1 MLQILSAK
9 DVHQKRKL
17 LNGLNPSKDCLL
29 VSDLRA
35 KFEWQNYYLE
45 QNEIISEEL
54 IFRPSD
60 LWKSLARYLLPDFQI
75 VSNDYILSYLSS
87 YLQQKDE
94 KFLKSPS
101 GAQNLFAY
109 ISQLSVLMQHPEG
122 RDLLKEWFK
131 ENLDSFHRWG
141 HWFFVAEELWEHF
154 LENKLLASSWVPSLL
169 VGREE
174 EIAKVWQRDLFVDLS
189 LELKYVEAELFAN
202 LSELIEVNLVLPEIP
217 ENKEFLIEFE
227 NYRPFFA
234 KTTDSFEKTFT
245 ASILE
250 QAKAKIVSTGR
261 FTSALSEV
269 KNAVA
274 QVRELLEQ
282 GIPAQEIAIV
292 ACDIG
297 EYWPVL
303 RAYLDKEGVAC
314 QRPYN
319 TGVQSLLPVSR
330 WLSEMKINS
339 YRWQREDL
347 EASLFK
353 DSELSIS
360 YEDFLRFYA
369 KIYGV
374 EDLARKEEVFQRY
387 KTQLKKNE
395 RIPRDSFVIWALAQW
410 KDKSYPSVLENIIK
424 QLISESPSGISLY
437 LKDWIDYL
445 AKATARAEICIR
457 PGDPD
462 GILCLDVI
470 SLDYVNCSHV
480 LLLGMSESSFK
491 KNSPLKA
498 VNQSD
503 ILSLRAQTGFPLSPE
518 ESKSFEYYLLWN
530 LYNKDR
536 NYYFSFA
543 VTDFAGSIGAPSL
556 VWLKARKEEGRETTE
571 IDSPKPSRLDNLQQQ
586 SESAL
591 QSLGLSFS
599 QESLDRDFGQLV
611 RAPMDLERF
620 SASGFREFVLCPFK
634 FASKYFYKLSS
645 MPALDL
651 DVDRMKN
658 GNLIH
663 KLFELA
669 IKRSLKSSE
678 KEEIAKLVSECIE
691 SEKAELGEKAL
702 VGRYQ
707 KHYEKI
713 LTRFLVFEENWVKD
727 FPDTNYW
734 KQEFVLEAS
743 WDQASKKF
751 VEKQEGLP
759 RFKAI
764 VDRIDRNDSDFCVI
778 DYKNSGASNKNFG
791 QWLEEDDYQLLFYS
805 KILRETFK
813 EEDIKV
819 MGAIYYTVKPM
830 ERTKGLVVKSAN
842 PAFLPT
848 NDRKRTN
855 KATEEQLLD
864 AEESLGN
871 LISEFQEK
879 VQSGDLN
886 PIPKKPQE
894 TCGDCDWKTICRAK
908 HLN

>member
-1 MLQILSAK
+1 MLQILNAK
-9 DVHQKRKL
+9 DVHEKRKL
-17 LNGLNPSKDCLL
+17 LSELDSSRHCLL

-45 QNEIISEEL
+45 KNEIISEEF

-60 LWKSLARYLLPDFQI
+60 LWKNLARYLLPEFQI

-101 GAQNLFAY
+101 SAQNLFAY

-169 VGREE
+169 MGREE
-174 EIAKVWQRDLFVDLS
+174 EIAKVWQRDLYVDLS
-189 LELKYVEAELFAN
+189 LELKYVEAELFAG
-202 LSELIEVNLVLPEIP
+202 LSDLLDVHLVLPTIP
-217 ENKEFLIEFE
+217 DNKEFLLEFE
-227 NYRPFFA
+227 NYRPFFS
-234 KTTDSFEKTFT
+234 KSVDSFESSLESQSPEQSK
-245 ASILE
+245 ASILF
-250 QAKAKIVSTGR
+250 TGR

-274 QVRELLEQ
+274 SVRELLEQ
-282 GIPAQEIAIV
+282 GIAAQDIAIV

-303 RAYLDKEGVAC
+303 RAYLDKEGVAS

-353 DSELSIS
+353 DSDLSIS

-369 KIYGV
+369 KVYGV
-374 EDLARKEEVFQRY
+374 EDLARREEVFQRY
-387 KTQLKKNE
+387 KDQLKKNE
-395 RIPRDSFVIWALAQW
+395 KIPRDSFVIWALAQW
-410 KDKSYPSVLENIIK
+410 KSKSYPSVLENIIK
-424 QLISESPSGISLY
+424 QLISEAPAGIKLY

-445 AKATARAEICIR
+445 AKATAKAEICIR
-457 PGDPD
+457 PGDPE
-462 GILCLDVI
+462 GILCLDII

-480 LLLGMSESSFK
+480 LVLGMSEATFK

-498 VNQSD
+498 VSQSD

-530 LYNKDR
+530 LYNR
-536 NYYFSFA
+536 ERSYYFSFA
-543 VTDFAGSIGAPSL
+543 VTNFAGSISAPSL
-556 VWLKARKEEGRETTE
+556 LWLKARKQEDRDTTA
-571 IDSPKPSRLDNLQQQ
+571 IDSPKESRLDNLQQQ
-586 SESAL
+586 EL
-591 QSLGLSFS
+591 
-599 QESLDRDFGQLV
+599 ESLEKINLGFSKEAIERDFGKQILS
-611 RAPMDLERF
+611 PTKLQRF

-634 FASKYFYKLSS
+634 FAAKYFYKLSS
-645 MPALDL
+645 LPAIDL

-669 IKRSLKSSE
+669 LQRKLKSTS
-678 KEEIAKLVSECIE
+678 KVEIANLVAECIE

-702 VGRYQ
+702 VSRYQ
-707 KHYEKI
+707 KHYENI
-713 LTRFLVFEENWVKD
+713 LTRFLAFEENWKQD
-727 FPDTNYW
+727 FPNTEYW
-734 KQEFVLEAS
+734 KQEYVLDAS
-743 WDQASKKF
+743 WDKQSKKF
-751 VEKQEGLP
+751 VKKQEDLP

-764 VDRIDRNDSDFCVI
+764 VDRIDKNESEYCIV
-778 DYKNSGASNKNFG
+778 DYKNSGASNKNFN
-791 QWLEEDDYQLLFYS
+791 QWFEEDDYQLLFYS
-805 KILRETFK
+805 KVLRESFND
-813 EEDIKV
+813 EELRI
-819 MGAIYYTVKPM
+819 MGAIYYSVKPM
-830 ERTKGLVVKSAN
+830 ERTKGLVVKSAD
-842 PAFLPT
+842 PSFLPT

-855 KATEEQLLD
+855 KATEDQLLE
-864 AEESLGN
+864 AEQKLGE
-871 LISEFQEK
+871 LISDFQER
-879 VQSGDLN
+879 VEAGELN
-886 PIPKKPQE
+886 PFPKKPQE
-894 TCGDCDWKTICRAK
+894 SCGDCDWKTICRAK